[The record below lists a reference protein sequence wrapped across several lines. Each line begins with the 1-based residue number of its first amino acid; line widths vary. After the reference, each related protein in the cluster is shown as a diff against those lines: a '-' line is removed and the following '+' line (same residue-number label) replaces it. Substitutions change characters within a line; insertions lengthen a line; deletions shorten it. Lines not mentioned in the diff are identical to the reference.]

1 MTGLKHTTIKAMEI
15 AIFATLSLSLI
26 VDPDFQTG
34 GYLNLGILA
43 LCAWHLSAR
52 GFQLGFVMALILLS
66 TNLVQSGL
74 LNWLALGVPAMA
86 FLARQSTSPAA
97 RPWLWLALFAAWQPW
112 IAVLILKW
120 GSQWILALDAR
131 WTAFLLNLVGYEVQA
146 VGNLIQTQ
154 VHSVLVLVGCS
165 SIHGLAEMGL
175 ITAASGVW
183 LNAPRRNL
191 RLALSLAISCAVA
204 ANGLRLASM
213 TLSPALQVWWH
224 EPTGEAV
231 YQSVM
236 GLIFIV
242 LVLTQFVS
250 IRGRGPGSGPG
261 LGRNG
266 PEEAV

>member
-1 MTGLKHTTIKAMEI
+1 M
-15 AIFATLSLSLI
+15 
-26 VDPDFQTG
+26 
-34 GYLNLGILA
+34 
-43 LCAWHLSAR
+43 
-52 GFQLGFVMALILLS
+52 
-66 TNLVQSGL
+66 
-74 LNWLALGVPAMA
+74 ALGVPAMA

-131 WTAFLLNLVGYEVQA
+131 WTAFLLNLVGYEVRA

-154 VHSVLVLVGCS
+154 MHSVLVLVGCT

-191 RLALSLAISCAVA
+191 RLALGLAISCAVA

-242 LVLTQFVS
+242 LVLTQFVL
-250 IRGRGPGSGPG
+250 IRGRGPGSGSGSGP
-261 LGRNG
+261 GRNG

>member
-26 VDPDFQTG
+26 MDPDFQTG

-43 LCAWHLSAR
+43 LCARHLSAR
-52 GFQLGFVMALILLS
+52 GFQLGFVMAIILLS

-74 LNWLALGVPAMA
+74 LNWMALGVPAMA

-213 TLSPALQVWWH
+213 TLSPELQVWWH

-242 LVLTQFVS
+242 LVLTQFVL
-250 IRGRGPGSGPG
+250 IRGRGPGSGSGPG
-261 LGRNG
+261 RKG

>member
-1 MTGLKHTTIKAMEI
+1 MTGLKHTSTKAMEI
-15 AIFATLSLSLI
+15 AILATLELSLI

-43 LCAWHLSAR
+43 LCAWQLSAR
-52 GFQLGFVMALILLS
+52 GCQLGFVMAVILLA

-74 LNWLALGVPAMA
+74 LNWMALGVPAMVL
-86 FLARQSTSPAA
+86 LARRSTAPTA

-131 WTAFLLNLVGYEVQA
+131 WTAFLLTLVGYEVQA

-175 ITAASGVW
+175 ITAACGVW

-191 RLALSLAISCAVA
+191 RLALCLAIVCAVA

-213 TLSPALQVWWH
+213 TLSPELQVWWH
-224 EPTGEAV
+224 EPTGETV

-236 GLIFIV
+236 GLIFVV
-242 LVLTQFVS
+242 LVLTQFVL
-250 IRGRGPGSGPG
+250 IRGPGPGPG
-261 LGRNG
+261 RKG
-266 PEEAV
+266 PQEAS

>member
-52 GFQLGFVMALILLS
+52 GFQLGFVMAIGLLS

-74 LNWLALGVPAMA
+74 LNWMALGVPAMA

-213 TLSPALQVWWH
+213 TLSPELQVWWH

-242 LVLTQFVS
+242 LVLTQFVL
-250 IRGRGPGSGPG
+250 IRGPGSGSGPG
-261 LGRNG
+261 PGRKG